1 MHPGQQ
7 RKEGQELGKLNSKQ
21 MEVFVAVMTHGS
33 ITAAAQHLN
42 VSQPAVSRMIERFEQ
57 TAGFHAF
64 ERRRG
69 KLFPT
74 PESEIFFAEVRQ
86 VYRGIE
92 YLQEVA
98 REIGSTGR
106 GSLRVGVF
114 PAFAEGWISQRLARY
129 LVGRERL
136 FASVT
141 PMSTD
146 SIVDAV
152 SRQTID
158 LGIAMRASDREGIC
172 CEEIYR
178 SEIVCIMPKGHRLKG
193 KRSIGPADLSGEAF
207 VSMADRGHVR
217 SSIDAMFNT
226 KGIEREIRAESPWAS
241 SVCHLVS
248 RGIGVALVIRE
259 SAEEFAHLGYHIA
272 AFKPQVDYGAYLISS
287 AARPIP
293 AAAKGFRDMLLMDY
307 SEAEKMTL

>member
-1 MHPGQQ
+1 VVA
-7 RKEGQELGKLNSKQ
+7 KLNAKQ
-21 MEVFVAVMTHGS
+21 MDVFVAVMTHGS

-42 VSQPAVSRMIERFEQ
+42 VSQPAVSRMIERFELA
-57 TAGFHAF
+57 AGFVAF

-98 REIGSTGR
+98 REIGGTGR

-114 PAFAEGWISQRLARY
+114 PAFAEGWIGQRLARY

-141 PMSTD
+141 PMPTD

-158 LGIAMRASDREGIC
+158 FGIAMRASDREDLC
-172 CEEIYR
+172 CEQIWR
-178 SEIVCIMPKGHRLKG
+178 SEIVCILPNGHRLRE
-193 KRSIGPADLSGEAF
+193 KRSITPADLSGEPF
-207 VSMADRGHVR
+207 VSMADRGRVR
-217 SSIDAMFNT
+217 SSIDTIFAT
-226 KGIEREIRAESPWAS
+226 KGIERDIRAESPWAS

-248 RGIGVALVIRE
+248 RGVGVALVIRD

-272 AFKPQVDYGAYLISS
+272 AFKPSVDYAAYVISS
-287 AARPIP
+287 TARPMP
-293 AAAKGFRDMLLMDY
+293 TAAKGFRDMLLMDY
-307 SEAEKMTL
+307 SKTTKTTP